1 VDKVF
6 KGLRPIKPEEK
17 SKTGSKE
24 IPPGKKFCSVC
35 HITPDN
41 STLFLENGANISQPG
56 TPLLMP
62 LENITTGN
70 LTDTNIT
77 G

>member
-1 VDKVF
+1 MKSQFVILGAIAAVAVD
-6 KGLRPIKPEEK
+6 P
-17 SKTGSKE
+17 TNTT
-24 IPPGKKFCSVC
+24 
-35 HITPDN
+35 ITPDN

-62 LENITTGN
+62 LENVTTGN

>member
-1 VDKVF
+1 MKSQFVILGAIAAILAISAVNSAVAVD
-6 KGLRPIKPEEK
+6 P
-17 SKTGSKE
+17 TNTT
-24 IPPGKKFCSVC
+24 
-35 HITPDN
+35 ITPDN
-41 STLFLENGANISQPG
+41 STLFLENGANISQPS

-62 LENITTGN
+62 LENVTTGN